1 MNSYRLWPTKMFNKF
16 FVACFMIVVFFQ
28 YSCAV
33 ISKNREIDSK
43 KSTFSKSKEGEKILN
58 KKLPK
63 IQQHLYHMN
72 TKNSSTQNKTK
83 EVENKM
89 K

>member
-16 FVACFMIVVFFQ
+16 FVACFIIVVFFQ

-58 KKLPK
+58 KKVRKTLSGHGK
-63 IQQHLYHMN
+63 EAGDSFIE
-72 TKNSSTQNKTK
+72 TKQ
-83 EVENKM
+83 
-89 K
+89 

>member
-43 KSTFSKSKEGEKILN
+43 KPIISKTKQGETILN
-58 KKLPK
+58 NKVRKTLSGHGK
-63 IQQHLYHMN
+63 EAGDSFL
-72 TKNSSTQNKTK
+72 KTK
-83 EVENKM
+83 
-89 K
+89 